1 MFLVN
6 APANRQQTTL
16 AIVCRALKIGE
27 EMKNELTDEEKKKEC
42 ERICGDS
49 GKRGIHRT
57 APVLCPVQEELW
69 KNPKKPPMY

>member
-1 MFLVN
+1 
-6 APANRQQTTL
+6 
-16 AIVCRALKIGE
+16 
-27 EMKNELTDEEKKKEC
+27 MKNELTDEEKKKEC

-57 APVLCPVQEELW
+57 APVLCPVQEALW